1 MEITDPVKELQRLR
15 RYISLLDT
23 LLLCLLACAK
33 KDGCADCAQSLIAQV
48 QQMRLQVA
56 LAIELEK
63 RALGQPIYCPKRERE
78 ELGRLQRLAEE
89 LKLPLQ
95 AEEIEAFFQ
104 EVFAA
109 SREAQE
115 RQRREAT
122 GSPPPLT

>member
-1 MEITDPVKELQRLR
+1 MEQSPQLLRLR
-15 RYISLLDT
+15 EQISRLDT
-23 LLLCLLACAK
+23 LLLRLLACAK
-33 KDGCADCAQSLIAQV
+33 KDGCAECAQILITR
-48 QQMRLQVA
+48 RLQVA

-89 LKLPLQ
+89 LKLPLS
-95 AEEIEAFFQ
+95 AEKIEAFFQ
-104 EVFAA
+104 EVFAI

-122 GSPPPLT
+122 GSPPPT